1 LIFDRNKPVR
11 VAEVKLSTINYRL
24 STFLVVGCVALA
36 QGLAAEGNSSLSE
49 SKTENEGTNDTVVA
63 GGSPAASANS
73 QPTRLSSEV
82 TVPGLLRQNEDL
94 QRQLLIAQESL
105 KALTSSLAES
115 NAEAELFRR
124 KYSDLQLQMEALG
137 LASANKDR
145 AKLEQR
151 LLAAVSDLQLAQKER
166 DAYRDQMLRL
176 DEAMLCYLKTSQ
188 SADAKARMDVETQLR
203 SIDKLVTKSTNAPDL
218 PEPSLMDGSVIS
230 VKDEWSFVVG
240 NLGEKQG
247 VKIGMP
253 MRVMRGD
260 KRIATLRVIDVRQR
274 ICGAVIQE
282 MDSRKDRIKVGDGLQ
297 VDAQPNVS
305 LK

>member
-1 LIFDRNKPVR
+1 MR
-11 VAEVKLSTINYRL
+11 VAKVKLSTVNYRL

-36 QGLAAEGNSSLSE
+36 QGLVAQGNSSLSE
-49 SKTENEGTNDTVVA
+49 SKTEYAGANDTVMA
-63 GGSPAASANS
+63 SDSPAASANS
-73 QPTRLSSEV
+73 QPKRLPSEV
-82 TVPGLLRQNEDL
+82 TATGLLRQNEDL
-94 QRQLLIAQESL
+94 QRQLSIAQESL

-166 DAYRDQMLRL
+166 DEYRDQMLRL

-203 SIDKLVTKSTNAPDL
+203 SIDKLVTRSTNAPDL
-218 PEPSLMDGSVIS
+218 PQPSLMDGNVIS

-282 MDSRKDRIKVGDGLQ
+282 MDSKKERIKVGDRLQ

>member
-1 LIFDRNKPVR
+1 MRFTK
-11 VAEVKLSTINYRL
+11 VKLSTINHRL
-24 STFLVVGCVALA
+24 TTLVAMGCVALA

-49 SKTENEGTNDTVVA
+49 SKTENAGASGTAVPRV
-63 GGSPAASANS
+63 SSAALANS
-73 QPTRLSSEV
+73 QPTRLPSEV
-82 TVPGLLRQNEDL
+82 TAAGLLQQNEDL
-94 QRQLLIAQESL
+94 QRQLSIAQESL

-166 DAYRDQMLRL
+166 DEYRDQMLRL
-176 DEAMLCYLKTSQ
+176 DEAVLCYLKTSQ
-188 SADAKARMDVETQLR
+188 SGDAKARMDVETQLR
-203 SIDKLVTKSTNAPDL
+203 SIDKLVTKPTNAPDL
-218 PEPSLMDGSVIS
+218 PEPSLMDGNVIS

-260 KRIATLRVIDVRQR
+260 RRIATLRVIDVRQK

-282 MDSRKDRIKVGDGLQ
+282 MDSKKDRIRVGDRLQ
-297 VDAQPNVS
+297 ADAQPNVS
-305 LK
+305 VR

>member
-1 LIFDRNKPVR
+1 MIMFVGLLPVGR
-11 VAEVKLSTINYRL
+11 
-24 STFLVVGCVALA
+24 
-36 QGLAAEGNSSLSE
+36 LAAEGDSSLSE
-49 SKTENEGTNDTVVA
+49 SKVENAEHAVTA
-63 GGSPAASANS
+63 GA
-73 QPTRLSSEV
+73 
-82 TVPGLLRQNEDL
+82 LLVQNEEL
-94 QRQLLIAQESL
+94 RRQLSVEQESL

-124 KYSDLQLQMEALG
+124 EYSDLELRMEALG
-137 LASANKDR
+137 LASASKDR

-166 DAYRDQMLRL
+166 DKYRDQMLRL
-176 DEAMLCYLKTSQ
+176 NEAMLRYLKTSQ
-188 SADAKARMDVETQLR
+188 GGDAQARMEVETQLR
-203 SIDKLVTKSTNAPDL
+203 SMNNLVTRSASAPDSA
-218 PEPSLMDGSVIS
+218 EPSLLDGSVIS

-253 MRVMRGD
+253 MRVMRND
-260 KRIATLRVIDVRQR
+260 RKIATLRVVDVRQK

-282 MDSRKDRIKVGDGLQ
+282 MDSEKEKIRIGDRLQ
-297 VDAQPNVS
+297 VDAQSNVS

>member
-1 LIFDRNKPVR
+1 MM
-11 VAEVKLSTINYRL
+11 
-24 STFLVVGCVALA
+24 GCVMLA
-36 QGLAAEGNSSLSE
+36 RGLAAEGDSSLSE
-49 SKTENEGTNDTVVA
+49 SKVENAEHAVTA
-63 GGSPAASANS
+63 GA
-73 QPTRLSSEV
+73 
-82 TVPGLLRQNEDL
+82 LLVQNEEL
-94 QRQLLIAQESL
+94 RRQLSVEQESL

-124 KYSDLQLQMEALG
+124 KYSDLELRMEALG
-137 LASANKDR
+137 LASASKDR

-166 DAYRDQMLRL
+166 DEYRDQMLRL
-176 DEAMLCYLKTSQ
+176 NEAMLRYLKTSQ
-188 SADAKARMDVETQLR
+188 GGDAQARMEVETQLR
-203 SIDKLVTKSTNAPDL
+203 SMNNLVTRSASAPDSA
-218 PEPSLMDGSVIS
+218 EPSLLDGSVIS

-253 MRVMRGD
+253 MRVMRND
-260 KRIATLRVIDVRQR
+260 RKIATLRVVDVRQK

-282 MDSRKDRIKVGDGLQ
+282 MDSEKEKIRIGDRLQ
-297 VDAQPNVS
+297 VDAQSNVS